1 MGATVPVQSATGR
14 DYPVVDYQNI
24 TQGYHVANARYKIGY
39 HTGVDLGVP
48 VGTAVFAAE
57 GGTVEQVANTGRVGY
72 GQQILIKDFDGT
84 YELYGHLSS
93 TGSLKQGDQ
102 VATGTQIA
110 QSGNTGNSTGPHL
123 HFEVRSSSNYGSDI
137 DPLRWLGM
145 ATNATTH
152 AGTVTPTG
160 FTNPNTGKPQVQPA
174 GWWDFILP
182 PGIGTPFLNPNGTP
196 DGFSGLIPGGKAVS
210 TFLQIITDGQ
220 FWIRVLEIA
229 LGSFLIL
236 FGVGSLLG
244 KQVLSGADIAALV
257 KSVK

>member
-48 VGTAVFAAE
+48 VGTAVFASE

-72 GQQILIKDFDGT
+72 GRQILIKDFDGT

-145 ATNATTH
+145 TTNATTH

-160 FTNPNTGKPQVQPA
+160 FSNPNTGTPPVQQS
-174 GWWDFILP
+174 DYL
-182 PGIGTPFLNPNGTP
+182 TPFLGPVIPYFIDPKTGNPLN
-196 DGFSGLIPGGKAVS
+196 LIPGYKGLN
-210 TFLQIITDGQ
+210 TLFDIITDGQ

-229 LGSFLIL
+229 LGLFLIV

-244 KQVLSGADIAALV
+244 KQVLSGADIASLV